1 MHGVQHPQYDQFDIT
16 LQQEAQFYEAPKGD
30 ESLPWRRSKT
40 AKIRSRSLQPVR
52 DIEKLPWLRS
62 HRDRSVPK
70 QPTFMQMHRGRVPVR
85 PWIEEVIKLKRTELH
100 QKVIERAKLEKVE
113 LKESQIERKLEF
125 PHEELEKVDLKHL
138 QWDADAIKSGQITQ
152 LAEWQQALLADSGMR
167 SHDITH
173 EDQMTILEVSK
184 QLDELIQSDKSQG
197 VPWEIQM
204 KQLKT
209 IERAQKI
216 IDKFKVEEV
225 DLKSMRQQMA
235 QEHQNITNEQRIHT
249 QDSNVLHVD
258 QQSDI
263 QMHKFGVQPN
273 FMQQQQQQQYMQPLS
288 YTEDTSHLKLTEHT
302 QLNMKNIQQM
312 ENEAPHMWQR
322 GMKQQKGDQG
332 DLSYVED
339 STVLSL
345 KKKEQITQKYTD
357 LNEMPVGWRRG
368 PKSEGSILS
377 ESHVEISQIED
388 EQIEHREKSLPWM
401 RQKKIGKGAVS
412 HVDDTTQL
420 ELDEREEIM
429 QPQLKPDEQPVLWKR
444 GPKAIQ
450 NQQDTITQQELKET
464 PVAWDRG
471 KKVTKAHVEDTTA
484 LNLDQTQPAPQEEVD
499 ETPVMWR
506 RGPKPQAPKIQET
519 EQLIEERTDSAPKQ
533 PTPIPAPVE
542 KVKPWTEEQVKLKPR
557 PKTTETEEIAP
568 KRKDSMAKP
577 EVKPWTEE
585 QVTLKTARR
594 ESVEI
599 EKLKPAKDEVQLKPI
614 KSQVQKPAEVQPLPE
629 YIEEVIDEKPQP
641 QEPEIEQAT
650 PWRRGEKKKSIEKQ
664 PDEKQWP
671 KGKRKPK
678 TTEETE
684 TVELKPVQH
693 EKPEEKQ
700 PEQHEL
706 KPIDKEVVD
715 QVPRQKVVEK
725 KPIEE
730 AKQWP
735 KGKQIPKPVEEVE
748 KVELQPIPRKKLEE
762 AKTKEEPELKPVKKD
777 EVIVE
782 APTEPKETTLPKVHG
797 GKAQI
802 KAPKFV
808 RKLKPELCKPN
819 EPTLLIAT
827 VEGTPFPE
835 VKWFFNDAE
844 VYATENYEMNV
855 VEKVVTLKIAKVTP
869 DTIGTYSCQVKNEA
883 GVAISRANIALAYE
897 YVPDSEMTSITL
909 GSQDDLLDKTVSIEE
924 ETLVAPKIVK
934 KLPTVVQTKSGETA
948 VLEVKVIGK
957 PTPTPKWLKADEE
970 IIPSDVYLIEN
981 YPDGTSVLT
990 IASVQPDVVDQIT
1003 FEAVNPVGKAKTAT
1017 ELQVEEIVGT
1027 KEYRQPE
1034 WVTQMEEMREALKAA
1049 KSAPSFVV
1057 EIVNKRVLEGE
1068 SVKFECQFSGTPIPD
1083 ILWYHNMKFL
1093 KSSDNVKIDT
1103 NIEEMKST
1111 CEILKVSKENCGFYT
1126 CKAINDVKE
1135 ETTKAKLDL
1144 TYSGGSA
1151 STQKNTTETKSVIKE
1166 TNTVA
1171 STETVKAASKIKS
1184 EKKMKTQKKT
1194 SQTQKASKEERKTEL
1209 IISQTQKDVKQEIE
1223 TGEMEETTLTTANK
1237 AHLEVVREDERISD
1251 ASLVNITTKSQRFE
1265 DEDVEIIEETEEIH
1279 VKIYKE
1285 VFSVEEM
1292 ERFKV
1297 ADEVNSILEK
1307 IEAHQFGSG
1316 ERPLRELA
1324 TVGHLLKKGIEIN
1337 EIIQLYDANFFPAL
1351 KIPESQSALVQLVER
1366 QGYENLIAD
1375 ILNASSSE
1383 DENLLASTVG
1393 FRAFIRMVEVTKIP
1407 IEEIITN
1414 FKCEDFVSQ
1423 EWKHKEVKENEF
1435 VEVTESHVSSIR
1447 AEKIS
1452 IIEKAS
1458 KEEKLSTICEET
1470 SDQKSTVFVTR
1481 FESSAD
1487 GIKSTTSKIADVEGV
1502 LIEEVLSE
1510 PEQEKVVQQG
1520 DVFIEE
1526 VRDTEVEEEIKTE
1539 VQPEEEKSKEEQ
1551 PKKKKIVKKV
1561 KKDDLD
1567 YIQKLID
1574 MEIPK
1579 TQLEV
1584 FEKPEFEDVKKKKKS
1599 LVPTTDDS
1607 EDVPSQLIV
1616 EELPE
1621 EVVTL
1626 QVPTETGEIVEQK
1639 VTKRKIKKK
1648 QGDNEQVIE
1657 VITVEEEGKEPETE
1671 VTIEEVQPSVGEE
1684 EEETPESVDKPEKSV
1699 VIEEVQP
1706 TEPKS
1711 IEQPK
1716 LKKKK
1721 VTKKA
1726 KKDDKDD
1733 YIQKLIDQEIPKT
1746 ELEVFEKPE
1755 FDEITKKPKKKKLL
1769 VSKTSEEEE
1778 KIDEQIEEEE
1788 EETSI
1793 HSIVEEQPE
1802 ETVELQL
1809 PKKDSIKPIPI
1820 DDVTDEVTVVAS
1832 TKKEDQIE
1840 EQITEKVIKKKRRP
1854 KEIDAEAEIEIEKQ
1868 PDISTVIEEIERIEV
1883 EQPDV
1888 ETPIEIVQPEETTD
1902 EAKPEEEKTAPKP
1915 VEPTESTDDRRTSV
1929 SKTKK
1934 KIKKKKTSDL
1944 DEDYIQKLLDQEI
1957 PKTELEK
1964 FEKLEF
1970 EKPQKKLP
1978 EKGEL
1983 VPMKIERKEQ
1993 KPTKVK
1999 VVPVEEVKPIK
2010 LKPKKP
2016 KQIEPEVESKS
2027 EKPRLK
2033 SRITYVDIEEP
2044 MSVKITDIGAVKDH
2058 GELSR
2063 NIEEAEEVLKSKPK
2077 KFKHKPQRKDS
2088 LERPELEVYEKY
2100 ESSSDE
2106 SSKKESY
2113 QRTKKEK
2120 PDETTD
2126 TKTLKLGKGKPVD
2139 EDETIEKVKLK
2150 PTVKEEK
2157 SGEESVVEKQKKLP
2171 EAEVKE
2177 DETKPEPEYE
2187 LKPLDQFE
2195 SEPEKAPLED
2205 VEKFKDE
2212 KEPKAPEEEKPK
2224 RFKKKKTEPIPEITE
2239 QPLKLGEPKEAE
2251 DTPEEELKLGYKQKP
2266 LPEETTEEVVLKP
2279 LKKDKKETEQPEEE
2293 TVHEIK
2299 LVKKPDVESTEGE
2312 EAKVTIKKKKQQAP
2326 KGEDE
2331 AAMDVVVSLKKKKP
2345 TDEDQEVESEDEAQF
2360 TLANVPLKQD
2370 QTEDVEAQISLKPKI
2385 TRKTTDEAAEDL
2397 TLTLTPQQPDEEQN
2411 EVVFKLK
2418 QPVEEGKEEETEES
2432 AVFTIEKP
2440 TKDVIPE
2447 DVSEKLKIKKK
2458 KSKKETAADEV
2469 SIVKEVVVE
2478 PEPITIEEIVEDVQ
2492 FVEKPTE
2499 PDLVEYPEEVVEQP
2513 EMVEQPVEITEHIE
2527 EPKPIEV
2534 IEKDEDVTIKKK
2546 KKPKKQPTE
2555 ESIEDVTLK
2564 KPSEEQPEVEQEDV
2578 VLKLKKPTDKTVE
2591 EEADDHT
2598 VFTIGKKTEEGPAP
2612 EDVSEKLKI
2621 KKKKSKK
2628 QAAADELSI
2637 TKEIVIEPEPITV
2650 EEIVEDVQFVEK
2662 PIEEEQKVPEEVEE
2676 KPADEDQVTIK
2687 KPKKKKTK
2695 TDEVEATV
2703 SLKSEKE
2710 QPTEDVNQDVTLKK
2724 RKEVKFA
2731 DIDTAETIK
2740 VEEKPESDNEAEF
2753 SLPKRIDKQQTE
2765 DIESEITI
2773 RKEDSDQ
2780 SDVED
2785 VVAEF
2790 TVKKKKEPKPA
2801 VEEHN
2806 DEYTIKK
2813 LKKRRRSQV
2822 EIPEH
2827 TDVEHVTFRPRS
2839 TKTKEDVEQ
2848 EFNIQLDSYAEEE
2861 ISMSGKIKL
2870 KKTKPPTFSEEGDE
2884 AHIKI
2889 TEQYDDKEGPII
2901 EEIDDDESAAED
2913 TMYDI
2918 DEPEEF
2924 SDIEELPEHVEFKLK
2939 PRKSKPYVV
2948 EDLDEEFAVGFTH
2961 RKKPDVVSYGEDS
2974 FTLRTPSRRLPSS
2987 YLEEASLFLTRDEIV
3002 DESIKE
3008 EDIMYSYCTYIAE
3021 NAESLNLVEGEKVYV
3036 LEKHNIDWWWVK
3048 KPLTSEKGWVPSQC
3062 LMDANSYKQYVET
3075 KLNEKI
3081 DKLPVFEKPGPSEK
3095 TFAPKF
3101 IEKLQPIT
3109 TPDGYTIQFE
3119 CRVEGNPRPQITWFR
3134 QTAIIKQSQDFQMYY
3149 DDDNV
3154 ATLVIREVFPEDSGT
3169 FTCVAKNSVGYA
3181 SSTTELTVEGPLS
3194 DHGSEAGLLSRK
3206 SLSRESSMADIL
3218 EGIPPTF
3225 SKKPRAQYV
3234 DENTNVIL
3242 KCSLVAVPEPEIY
3255 WLFNGE
3261 EIQTENNV
3269 KIVTESDMH
3278 MYLSVV
3284 HITKV
3289 QKVQEGT
3296 YEVVARNREGESRL
3310 PIQLKVRTKDKE
3322 PPQILEPLHSQTIR
3336 EGESVILNAQ
3346 IVGNPTPKIT
3356 WLKDGKPITANVK
3369 SDKDTHSLTLISPN
3383 KDAAGVYTVK
3393 AVNPVG
3399 SIETTANLTIEEHV
3413 PDLEPPFFIERF
3425 EEQTVPQNSEI
3436 ILLAKVSGH
3445 PTPEITWLRNNVPL
3459 KPSDRVEQTFDGK
3472 NVELRIK
3479 NADADK
3485 DSGDYKLVASS
3496 PLGKV
3501 SHGARVIVE
3510 VDDVVF
3516 TKQLK
3521 KTISI
3526 QESQTLTLECET
3538 SHYTITKWY
3547 HNGKELTGMDHRIV
3561 SQEDKVHKLI
3571 VKDTTPK
3578 DAGTYKCT
3586 IKNHETSSTVEV
3598 IEKVP
3603 QFVKTIDDFEVKE
3616 LETAILEVEITSDT
3630 ADVTWLKDGQP
3641 LKEEPEKIVFVKDG
3655 KVRKLLIK
3663 SSNVIDEGEYTCQL
3677 AEEACTAEVSVIE
3690 LPPEIVKKLE
3700 NVTVA
3705 KGETAVFEIELTK
3718 GDAFVKWFKGKKE
3731 IHFDDHVQLTIDG
3744 KIQRLKVFDTE
3755 PEDEAKYSCKVGNQ
3769 VSTAKL
3775 FVEEPDVQFI
3785 VPLPD
3790 VTLAPKNTDVELTV
3804 TLSQPDV
3811 EVTWCKN
3818 GKPIKDGPKHSIDV
3832 EGTVRRLV
3840 IKDADDDDIAN
3851 YTCIAGNTKSNTQV
3865 KLEENQLPPTIQLK
3879 ENVYKVQENED
3890 VTFTIPFT
3898 GSPKPEAEWFTSGT
3912 VVKPTP
3918 RKKKT
3923 MGEDSATLTIKKV
3936 ADEDA
3941 GEYTIKLTNPVG
3953 DVQASLTLIILKP
3966 PSAPG
3971 KPEPLEVASD
3981 SLTLF
3986 WKAPEEDGNDV
3997 IIEYILEYKEKISID
4012 WTQITQITDTS
4023 YKVDRLKTDSEY
4035 AFRVS
4040 AVNNIGQGPP
4050 SPISEYI
4057 RTTAPFEKEKP
4068 TIIEPLA
4075 DKFIGLNEK
4084 LVLSSVIGG
4093 NPVPKVTWYKNKKTI
4108 ESEETTYE
4116 NRVTKYIIEKTTIET
4131 EADYTCV
4138 AENEMGTAE
4147 TTCRVKI
4154 QEKPT
4159 ITIEDKYIN
4168 QKIRKD
4174 KTYTIKAIIS
4184 GYPEPAITWCK
4195 EAVSIL
4201 TDSRVKITHENCE
4214 ITLTMTNVEREDSG
4228 KYTITIKNS
4237 AGETTVDLTLKV
4249 IDKPERP
4256 TALDVTDIKKDSVVI
4271 AWTPPID
4278 DGGLDITKY
4287 GIEKCDPEKMVW
4299 IKVAEVEKTI
4309 VTYCVQKLLPNAQY
4323 IFRVVAENPIGA
4335 SEPIESNPV
4344 TIKLKIDVPSAPRPP
4359 IDVSG
4364 MTKDSLVL
4372 SWKEPEKNGGSKVL
4386 DYIVEFKESTQKDWK
4401 FVGTTEGNQT
4411 YIHVKKLKQK
4421 TKYIFKIC
4429 ARNEAGVGLP
4439 LITDEPITVDD
4450 KITPPSPPQNLTA
4463 MSVTSKSVTLQW
4475 EPPLSNG
4482 GSDLTGYVVEKRL
4495 ATLSSSIKWTRVVT
4509 LDSYCLQYCIDNLK
4523 EKSEYVFRVLA
4534 ENEAG
4539 LSAPATTENIVLKT
4553 HATVP
4558 SPPTAPLEVRGIGV
4572 NTSIF
4577 EWGIPESDGGAP
4589 LEGYNIAIRDMKR
4602 TMWIEVGRVS
4612 ADVQRFQI
4620 RDLQEDHEYMIRIFA
4635 RNEVGLSEPLESE
4648 EPYKVLPMAGPDLG
4662 EEGKTDFTE
4671 PTGYSTENTSSWL
4684 RDHNMDADISSYAR
4698 SKLLRKDEY
4707 FFRIWHHAGS
4717 LFK

>member
-1 MHGVQHPQYDQFDIT
+1 MPETVTVLEDKDHKKTVIKKRVIKKKKGPKQEIT
-16 LQQEAQFYEAPKGD
+16 EIQTVEKEGEAPV
-30 ESLPWRRSKT
+30 T
-40 AKIRSRSLQPVR
+40 
-52 DIEKLPWLRS
+52 
-62 HRDRSVPK
+62 
-70 QPTFMQMHRGRVPVR
+70 T
-85 PWIEEVIKLKRTELH
+85 
-100 QKVIERAKLEKVE
+100 
-113 LKESQIERKLEF
+113 
-125 PHEELEKVDLKHL
+125 
-138 QWDADAIKSGQITQ
+138 
-152 LAEWQQALLADSGMR
+152 
-167 SHDITH
+167 
-173 EDQMTILEVSK
+173 VS
-184 QLDELIQSDKSQG
+184 
-197 VPWEIQM
+197 
-204 KQLKT
+204 
-209 IERAQKI
+209 
-216 IDKFKVEEV
+216 
-225 DLKSMRQQMA
+225 
-235 QEHQNITNEQRIHT
+235 
-249 QDSNVLHVD
+249 
-258 QQSDI
+258 
-263 QMHKFGVQPN
+263 
-273 FMQQQQQQQYMQPLS
+273 
-288 YTEDTSHLKLTEHT
+288 
-302 QLNMKNIQQM
+302 
-312 ENEAPHMWQR
+312 
-322 GMKQQKGDQG
+322 
-332 DLSYVED
+332 
-339 STVLSL
+339 
-345 KKKEQITQKYTD
+345 
-357 LNEMPVGWRRG
+357 
-368 PKSEGSILS
+368 
-377 ESHVEISQIED
+377 
-388 EQIEHREKSLPWM
+388 
-401 RQKKIGKGAVS
+401 
-412 HVDDTTQL
+412 
-420 ELDEREEIM
+420 
-429 QPQLKPDEQPVLWKR
+429 
-444 GPKAIQ
+444 
-450 NQQDTITQQELKET
+450 
-464 PVAWDRG
+464 
-471 KKVTKAHVEDTTA
+471 
-484 LNLDQTQPAPQEEVD
+484 
-499 ETPVMWR
+499 
-506 RGPKPQAPKIQET
+506 
-519 EQLIEERTDSAPKQ
+519 
-533 PTPIPAPVE
+533 
-542 KVKPWTEEQVKLKPR
+542 
-557 PKTTETEEIAP
+557 TEEIEQ
-568 KRKDSMAKP
+568 P
-577 EVKPWTEE
+577 EEYFPEE
-585 QVTLKTARR
+585 
-594 ESVEI
+594 
-599 EKLKPAKDEVQLKPI
+599 
-614 KSQVQKPAEVQPLPE
+614 AEVVQEMPE
-629 YIEEVIDEKPQP
+629 TVTVLEDKDHKKTIIKKRVIKKKKGPKQEITEIQTVEKEGEAPVTTIST
-641 QEPEIEQAT
+641 EEIEQPEDYFPEEAKIVQELPET
-650 PWRRGEKKKSIEKQ
+650 VTVLEDKDHKKTVIKKRVIKKKMGPKQEIIEIQTVEKEGEAPVTTISTEEIEQPEEYFPQDAEVMQEMPETVTVLEDKDHKKTVIKRRVTKKKKGPKQEITEVETVEKEDEAPVTTVTVEEIEQ
-664 PDEKQWP
+664 PDESFSKPRKEKSKKVDIPMGPLDEEAQEINLVVESNALIELLGKYKQVEVTLPIPQIDDKPDDTEKTRKP
-671 KGKRKPK
+671 KKKKKLVPK
-678 TTEETE
+678 TTEEVESQVIIEELPEETITVQIPKE
-684 TVELKPVQH
+684 TGEVVEQKVTKRKIKKKQGDKEQIIEVKTVEEEGKEPEREITVEDVEPTEPSVEHPKPKRKKSVKKVKNDEYDEYIQRLIDQEIPKTELEDF
-693 EKPEEKQ
+693 EKPEFDETKKKKPKKKLVPKTSEEVETPSQVIIEELPEEIITVQIPKETGEVVEQKVTKRKIKKKQ
-700 PEQHEL
+700 G
-706 KPIDKEVVD
+706 DKEQIIEVKTVEEEGKEPEREITVEDVEPTEPSVEHPKPKRKKSVKKVKNDEYDEYIQRLIDQEIPKTELEDFEKPEFDETKKKKPKKKLVPKTSEEVETPSQVIIEELPEETVTVQIPKDTGEVVE
-715 QVPRQKVVEK
+715 QKVTKRKIKKKKGKKEQIIEVTTVEEEGK
-725 KPIEE
+725 EPETEITIEEVQPIEPSSKEPIEE
-730 AKQWP
+730 VKFKPKKMKVIKKIVKDKEDEYVQKLIDSDVPETEFEELDAVENKDLKKKKKKKPKTSIATSQSIESLSMEEVAEFDKEAEEINVIAESNVLVRTLANYNKVDDILPLPVHKDEPEIMEPSIENVDKKKVKRKIVKKARVKGDKDISELEQSEGTDITELQQPLKPQEVIELAPMPIERKQQKPTKVNVCTVEDLPKVLAKLR
-735 KGKQIPKPVEEVE
+735 KSKKEVKPVEEVAPIKFRLKSRITLVSYPPEITMPKITNIKTVRGKGELSRNIEEAMKVLKRRKIKKFKPSELESDSLE
-748 KVELQPIPRKKLEE
+748 KVESKLSESSEEHEELSPETKEKYQRQLKEGITDDTQKGPLKLGKGKHKPQVDETPEQVKLEPIP
-762 AKTKEEPELKPVKKD
+762 KKD
-777 EVIVE
+777 
-782 APTEPKETTLPKVHG
+782 K
-797 GKAQI
+797 
-802 KAPKFV
+802 
-808 RKLKPELCKPN
+808 KPE
-819 EPTLLIAT
+819 EE
-827 VEGTPFPE
+827 VEIETKMGQ
-835 VKWFFNDAE
+835 
-844 VYATENYEMNV
+844 
-855 VEKVVTLKIAKVTP
+855 AK
-869 DTIGTYSCQVKNEA
+869 
-883 GVAISRANIALAYE
+883 
-897 YVPDSEMTSITL
+897 
-909 GSQDDLLDKTVSIEE
+909 
-924 ETLVAPKIVK
+924 
-934 KLPTVVQTKSGETA
+934 
-948 VLEVKVIGK
+948 
-957 PTPTPKWLKADEE
+957 
-970 IIPSDVYLIEN
+970 IIPSDEQTI
-981 YPDGTSVLT
+981 DTSYTLEPLEPFDSAPFDRELDEYEKPT
-990 IASVQPDVVDQIT
+990 DIPSDVSDKD
-1003 FEAVNPVGKAKTAT
+1003 ALKPKHKRKKKKAPEQEEK
-1017 ELQVEEIVGT
+1017 EREIVKGVPKSEEI
-1027 KEYRQPE
+1027 
-1034 WVTQMEEMREALKAA
+1034 
-1049 KSAPSFVV
+1049 
-1057 EIVNKRVLEGE
+1057 
-1068 SVKFECQFSGTPIPD
+1068 
-1083 ILWYHNMKFL
+1083 
-1093 KSSDNVKIDT
+1093 
-1103 NIEEMKST
+1103 
-1111 CEILKVSKENCGFYT
+1111 
-1126 CKAINDVKE
+1126 
-1135 ETTKAKLDL
+1135 
-1144 TYSGGSA
+1144 
-1151 STQKNTTETKSVIKE
+1151 
-1166 TNTVA
+1166 
-1171 STETVKAASKIKS
+1171 
-1184 EKKMKTQKKT
+1184 
-1194 SQTQKASKEERKTEL
+1194 
-1209 IISQTQKDVKQEIE
+1209 
-1223 TGEMEETTLTTANK
+1223 
-1237 AHLEVVREDERISD
+1237 
-1251 ASLVNITTKSQRFE
+1251 
-1265 DEDVEIIEETEEIH
+1265 
-1279 VKIYKE
+1279 
-1285 VFSVEEM
+1285 
-1292 ERFKV
+1292 
-1297 ADEVNSILEK
+1297 
-1307 IEAHQFGSG
+1307 
-1316 ERPLRELA
+1316 
-1324 TVGHLLKKGIEIN
+1324 
-1337 EIIQLYDANFFPAL
+1337 
-1351 KIPESQSALVQLVER
+1351 
-1366 QGYENLIAD
+1366 
-1375 ILNASSSE
+1375 SSE
-1383 DENLLASTVG
+1383 DD
-1393 FRAFIRMVEVTKIP
+1393 TKLGYKQKP
-1407 IEEIITN
+1407 LPDIIT
-1414 FKCEDFVSQ
+1414 EDVVLKPFDKPAEELEPDEKNKSKLKPKKKTIKTKDYPDEEHPQ
-1423 EWKHKEVKENEF
+1423 DALFDDDSPIINISELPEDTEHEYTDTTHKIHPPHFEQITQIDEP
-1435 VEVTESHVSSIR
+1435 
-1447 AEKIS
+1447 
-1452 IIEKAS
+1452 
-1458 KEEKLSTICEET
+1458 ET

>member
-1 MHGVQHPQYDQFDIT
+1 MEQTDISESETISSRAFPTDLLATARDTFDLHKEMQTGFSQPIDSVSSCEPIVFSAKRASLSIT
-16 LQQEAQFYEAPKGD
+16 EMDGTFIETVNVLQSEKPLPKPKPLLEQEASSTYISQEGFIVSET
-30 ESLPWRRSKT
+30 LP
-40 AKIRSRSLQPVR
+40 Q
-52 DIEKLPWLRS
+52 EN
-62 HRDRSVPK
+62 
-70 QPTFMQMHRGRVPVR
+70 
-85 PWIEEVIKLKRTELH
+85 ETELPIAPQTFAKASTSH
-100 QKVIERAKLEKVE
+100 VMHKTIEQNDEQLLDATDDYHHKVIR
-113 LKESQIERKLEF
+113 
-125 PHEELEKVDLKHL
+125 
-138 QWDADAIKSGQITQ
+138 
-152 LAEWQQALLADSGMR
+152 
-167 SHDITH
+167 
-173 EDQMTILEVSK
+173 EVSK
-184 QLDELIQSDKSQG
+184 VQTNFELQKSLIH
-197 VPWEIQM
+197 ET
-204 KQLKT
+204 T
-209 IERAQKI
+209 IVHDSEQRFESKLQANQPHYS
-216 IDKFKVEEV
+216 IDTT
-225 DLKSMRQQMA
+225 LKSPIIVTEVQTQEDHTEFSAAPTAQMEA
-235 QEHQNITNEQRIHT
+235 TKTQELYSTY
-249 QDSNVLHVD
+249 
-258 QQSDI
+258 
-263 QMHKFGVQPN
+263 
-273 FMQQQQQQQYMQPLS
+273 QQQ
-288 YTEDTSHLKLTEHT
+288 DD
-302 QLNMKNIQQM
+302 QM
-312 ENEAPHMWQR
+312 
-322 GMKQQKGDQG
+322 
-332 DLSYVED
+332 LD
-339 STVLSL
+339 SASEYHEKDKDLSL
-345 KKKEQITQKYTD
+345 KAQI
-357 LNEMPVGWRRG
+357 NF
-368 PKSEGSILS
+368 
-377 ESHVEISQIED
+377 
-388 EQIEHREKSLPWM
+388 
-401 RQKKIGKGAVS
+401 
-412 HVDDTTQL
+412 
-420 ELDEREEIM
+420 
-429 QPQLKPDEQPVLWKR
+429 
-444 GPKAIQ
+444 
-450 NQQDTITQQELKET
+450 
-464 PVAWDRG
+464 
-471 KKVTKAHVEDTTA
+471 
-484 LNLDQTQPAPQEEVD
+484 
-499 ETPVMWR
+499 
-506 RGPKPQAPKIQET
+506 
-519 EQLIEERTDSAPKQ
+519 
-533 PTPIPAPVE
+533 
-542 KVKPWTEEQVKLKPR
+542 
-557 PKTTETEEIAP
+557 
-568 KRKDSMAKP
+568 
-577 EVKPWTEE
+577 
-585 QVTLKTARR
+585 
-594 ESVEI
+594 
-599 EKLKPAKDEVQLKPI
+599 
-614 KSQVQKPAEVQPLPE
+614 
-629 YIEEVIDEKPQP
+629 
-641 QEPEIEQAT
+641 
-650 PWRRGEKKKSIEKQ
+650 
-664 PDEKQWP
+664 
-671 KGKRKPK
+671 
-678 TTEETE
+678 
-684 TVELKPVQH
+684 
-693 EKPEEKQ
+693 
-700 PEQHEL
+700 
-706 KPIDKEVVD
+706 
-715 QVPRQKVVEK
+715 
-725 KPIEE
+725 
-730 AKQWP
+730 
-735 KGKQIPKPVEEVE
+735 
-748 KVELQPIPRKKLEE
+748 ELQKS
-762 AKTKEEPELKPVKKD
+762 
-777 EVIVE
+777 
-782 APTEPKETTLPKVHG
+782 
-797 GKAQI
+797 
-802 KAPKFV
+802 
-808 RKLKPELCKPN
+808 
-819 EPTLLIAT
+819 
-827 VEGTPFPE
+827 
-835 VKWFFNDAE
+835 
-844 VYATENYEMNV
+844 
-855 VEKVVTLKIAKVTP
+855 
-869 DTIGTYSCQVKNEA
+869 TI
-883 GVAISRANIALAYE
+883 
-897 YVPDSEMTSITL
+897 
-909 GSQDDLLDKTVSIEE
+909 
-924 ETLVAPKIVK
+924 
-934 KLPTVVQTKSGETA
+934 
-948 VLEVKVIGK
+948 
-957 PTPTPKWLKADEE
+957 
-970 IIPSDVYLIEN
+970 
-981 YPDGTSVLT
+981 
-990 IASVQPDVVDQIT
+990 
-1003 FEAVNPVGKAKTAT
+1003 
-1017 ELQVEEIVGT
+1017 
-1027 KEYRQPE
+1027 
-1034 WVTQMEEMREALKAA
+1034 
-1049 KSAPSFVV
+1049 
-1057 EIVNKRVLEGE
+1057 GE
-1068 SVKFECQFSGTPIPD
+1068 SVFTHDLEETFETKLKTNEPHYKIESILKSPIIISENQIQESSGTFSP
-1083 ILWYHNMKFL
+1083 
-1093 KSSDNVKIDT
+1093 
-1103 NIEEMKST
+1103 EM
-1111 CEILKVSKENCGFYT
+1111 
-1126 CKAINDVKE
+1126 INSI
-1135 ETTKAKLDL
+1135 TT
-1144 TYSGGSA
+1144 T
-1151 STQKNTTETKSVIKE
+1151 
-1166 TNTVA
+1166 
-1171 STETVKAASKIKS
+1171 
-1184 EKKMKTQKKT
+1184 T
-1194 SQTQKASKEERKTEL
+1194 SQEL
-1209 IISQTQKDVKQEIE
+1209 YTAPDLSENLVLE
-1223 TGEMEETTLTTANK
+1223 T
-1237 AHLEVVREDERISD
+1237 
-1251 ASLVNITTKSQRFE
+1251 ITGYQ
-1265 DEDVEIIEETEEIH
+1265 
-1279 VKIYKE
+1279 
-1285 VFSVEEM
+1285 
-1292 ERFKV
+1292 
-1297 ADEVNSILEK
+1297 
-1307 IEAHQFGSG
+1307 QG
-1316 ERPLRELA
+1316 ERPQESSVKINFELRKSMIGE
-1324 TVGHLLKKGIEIN
+1324 TIIPHDSEKTFDINMHEIQPKYKLSRN
-1337 EIIQLYDANFFPAL
+1337 TRSSIVVSETQLIDSEKCLDINRKEDQYLNII
-1351 KIPESQSALVQLVER
+1351 
-1366 QGYENLIAD
+1366 
-1375 ILNASSSE
+1375 NAPQQ
-1383 DENLLASTVG
+1383 
-1393 FRAFIRMVEVTKIP
+1393 VT
-1407 IEEIITN
+1407 
-1414 FKCEDFVSQ
+1414 
-1423 EWKHKEVKENEF
+1423 
-1435 VEVTESHVSSIR
+1435 HVSSISEPFIYDSSEPIQTSIESKVSARKEPIVLHEIVIEMSTASDSLDQLETSNLVEQMKASPNLVEKNALNITVEQTSESLDKLSLNRVQEQIPTLQSDLLLIKPIIINETETFEHSSSLEIDTFKMSTASVSTTQYNVPNINENWPMEVLEDLKQSTSAATQSSSQHLIESSAIETSEIETSDTITELKVSTNVSMRPKFSINEQKSILIEDVISQESTEQNNFRLPQEVSHGHLVQNAEEQRRCEQMQQNTYDSIASLESEPVEHTTTITRNISDALTTAKILEVQTSLSGKLFESQILNQQHGKLIQENFNVIGQTLQEIMLESEKNLTTEMQMKQEYPKESIECLLFYTTSETELLEKEKEILREEHEKTQLAKTNTDHPLTVANTSVDTALLSAQLEIETSKDTQLNR
-1447 AEKIS
+1447 AVSKVERMFEGIKTESIQTHEMISNVTDEKPKTSIAQLIFEQKKSVQVENIRTLEKEQKLNKSVIEHKTCDQRLEENLKSVVSEINEPIEQIS
-1452 IIEKAS
+1452 SRIDFTPQLKMANEFASESDQTITFESVYLQEENVLNETAKIIEKTGIHAVNVIEQTALQ
-1458 KEEKLSTICEET
+1458 KEATFDENNTEKLLIKPIATTQISAELNSAQKQSDINSIVNIKTNKKADKITNKKTAKKKSEKIHIEEET